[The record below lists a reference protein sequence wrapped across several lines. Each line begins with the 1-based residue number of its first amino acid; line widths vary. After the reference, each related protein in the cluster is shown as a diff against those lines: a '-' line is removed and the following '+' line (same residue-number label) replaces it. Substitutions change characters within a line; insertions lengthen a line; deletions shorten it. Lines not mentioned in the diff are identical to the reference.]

1 MVEARSRPPIWR
13 IALAFLLAPAAAALA
28 YACLLPLYGGLPDL
42 ADRVWRTFLLY
53 LLLGGYPATVVLG
66 LPAFFALKSRL
77 YPTPLSCGL
86 VGAIIAAVPW
96 LLLGLLSSP
105 NYAYSNGHVTHE
117 NGSITLAGLLDLGA
131 FGAQLAALGFFAGLV
146 FWFVAAFRVRSG

>member
-1 MVEARSRPPIWR
+1 MVEARAQPATWR
-13 IALAFLLAPAAAALA
+13 IALAFLLAPAAAALV
-28 YACLLPLYGGLPDL
+28 YACLTPLYGGLPDL

-53 LLLGGYPATVVLG
+53 LLLGAYPAAVVLG
-66 LPAFFALKSRL
+66 LPLFFALKGFL
-77 YPTPLSCGL
+77 NPTPLNCAL

-117 NGSITLAGLLDLGA
+117 NGAITFAGLLDLGV
-131 FGAQLAALGFFAGLV
+131 FVAQLAALGFFAGLV
-146 FWFVAAFRVRSG
+146 FWFVAAFRFHKA